1 MLNRRGR
8 GAGIDMAKLAEAVAR
23 PGLDTRNFI
32 EEGTV
37 VDGENAVDFDD
48 ADDLGGPTVWVNM
61 QPSKI
66 TIRCRLLQ
74 TSAGKGEG
82 EWSPFVEGDHVLV
95 CYPRGTPK
103 NGAIIIGRLNNSL
116 DKFPVSNVAGQDPSG
131 NTFAFKRQRTAF
143 THEIAG
149 TYTVREATSG
159 SFLTLDATTGNV
171 TLKDGSN
178 GALQLSADLFGY
190 QSGDA
195 KYLLQMDTSN
205 KRFMLQVGDA
215 MFRLAA
221 GTSNPRSS
229 TLVTP
234 GPFSV
239 SANAQPA
246 VEHVATTEA
255 VFNILSYFFK
265 ALGTANP
272 GPILGAVLGGAA
284 DGILASAAPLAAVGP
299 LNPAIGGA
307 LVAAFSA
314 ALQKPPGAIGLGQ
327 TKPGIGSSGFLTG

>member
-1 MLNRRGR
+1 VLNRRGR
-8 GAGIDMAKLAEAVAR
+8 GAGIDMAKLGEALSR

-37 VDGENAVDFDD
+37 CDGEDAVDFDD
-48 ADDLGGPTVWVNM
+48 ADDLGGPTVFVNL

-66 TIRCRLLQ
+66 TVRCRLLQ
-74 TSAGKGEG
+74 ASAGKGEG
-82 EWSPFVEGDHVLV
+82 EWTPFVEGDHVLV
-95 CYPRGTPK
+95 CFPRGTPK
-103 NGAIIIGRLNNSL
+103 NGGIIVGRLNNSL
-116 DKFPVSNVAGQDPSG
+116 DKFPANVAGQDPSG

-149 TYTVREATSG
+149 TYTVREANSG

-171 TLKDGSN
+171 TIKDGSN

-195 KYLLQMDTSN
+195 LYLLQLDTSG
-205 KRFMLQVGDA
+205 KRFMVQVGDA

-246 VEHVATTEA
+246 AEHVATTEA
-255 VFNILSYFFK
+255 VFNILSWFFK

-284 DGILASAAPLAAVGP
+284 DGILASAAAAAGVGP
-299 LNPAIGGA
+299 LNPAIGA
-307 LVAAFSA
+307 AVAGIFA
-314 ALQKPPGAIGLGQ
+314 AAVQKPPGVAGTGQ
-327 TKPGIGSSGFLTG
+327 AQPGIGCAGFLTG

>member
-1 MLNRRGR
+1 MMNRRGR
-8 GAGIDMAKLAEAVAR
+8 GGGIDMAKMAEALAR

-37 VDGENAVDFDD
+37 CDGEDAVDFDEV
-48 ADDLGGPTVWVNM
+48 DDLGGPSVWVNL

-66 TIRCRLLQ
+66 TIKCRLLQ

-95 CYPRGTPK
+95 CFPRGTSK
-103 NGAIIIGRLNNSL
+103 NGGIIIGRLNNSI
-116 DKFPVSNVAGQDPSG
+116 DKFPGTNVAGQDPSG

-195 KYLLQMDTSN
+195 KYLLQMDSSG
-205 KRFMLQVGDA
+205 KRFMVQVGDA
-215 MFRLAA
+215 MLRLAA
-221 GTSNPRSS
+221 GDSNPRSS
-229 TLVTP
+229 TLVSP

-246 VEHVATTEA
+246 AEHVATTEA
-255 VFNILSYFFK
+255 VFNILSYFLK

-284 DGILASAAPLAAVGP
+284 DGILAAAALLAAVGP
-299 LNPAIGGA
+299 LNPAIAGA
-307 LVAAFSA
+307 VAGAFAS
-314 ALQKPPGAIGLGQ
+314 ALQKPPGVPGLGQ
-327 TKPGIGSSGFLTG
+327 ASPGIGCAGFLVG